1 VYLDLTGRIRYHPV
15 MRGPRI
21 RRFGTFSGGI
31 DLPDDRPSALN
42 TPIGTWDK
50 LSNISLPLGQAA
62 SAATEPL
69 VRENQK
75 VSTGQLLAGG
85 HDDSVDI
92 FAPSDARVTGFST
105 VEVAG
110 RLTMRKSRAID
121 LEITSRIELPARE
134 TIQPHWSTLSEA
146 DLWDRLGEGG
156 ISVHRGGAL
165 PLVNWVLQARSKSCG
180 LLVANA
186 MEQQPMVTAN
196 HRLLAEYGPEVTEGL
211 AILARATGI
220 TNTALVVPRRRT
232 DAYRSLTGPAGK
244 YNITQV
250 ALSHK
255 YPTEAEAILV
265 RVLTKRQVPPG
276 RGPMDVGVAVID
288 PATCFAVYRWISCNQ
303 RLNGRIVTIS
313 GDSQHPGGNYFLPFG
328 ARCLDIVNSDGQ
340 SDERIV
346 IHGGPMIGARCNEAT
361 VVTPVTDAILSITPS
376 PYAPPSPCIRCGWC
390 SDHCPARL
398 NVAALNDDFE
408 LAMVEN
414 AKRSGVAACVGCGV
428 CSYICPA
435 RLPLRQRILELRL
448 AAIHNITPQNK
459 AQE

>member
-1 VYLDLTGRIRYHPV
+1 

-31 DLPDDRPSALN
+31 DLPDDRTSTLN
-42 TPIGTWDK
+42 APIKAWDK
-50 LSNISLPLGQAA
+50 LSNISLPLGRTAA
-62 SAATEPL
+62 RPL
-69 VRENQK
+69 VRENQT
-75 VSTGQLLAGG
+75 VTAGQLLASG
-85 HDDSVDI
+85 HDEAVDL
-92 FAPSDARVTGFST
+92 FAPSDAKVTGFST
-105 VEVAG
+105 VQVAG
-110 RLTMRKSRAID
+110 RIAMRKSRAID
-121 LEITSRIELPARE
+121 LEITSPIKLPPCE
-134 TIQPHWSTLSEA
+134 TIGPHWSDLNEA
-146 DLWDRLGEGG
+146 DLWDRLSEGG
-156 ISVHRGGAL
+156 ISVHCQGAP
-165 PLVNWVLQARSKSCG
+165 PLVSWVLRARSKSCR
-180 LLVANA
+180 LLLANA

-232 DAYRSLTGPAGK
+232 DAYRSLTDSARK

-255 YPTEAEAILV
+255 YPTEADAILV

-276 RGPMDVGVAVID
+276 QEPMDVGVAVID
-288 PATCFAVYRWISCNQ
+288 PATCFAVYRWMSCDQ
-303 RLNGRIVTIS
+303 RLNGRIVTVS
-313 GDSQHPGGNYFLPFG
+313 NDSQHSGGNYFLPFG
-328 ARCLDIVNSDGQ
+328 THCMDVVNPDKR
-340 SDERIV
+340 SDEQIV
-346 IHGGPMIGARCNEAT
+346 IHGGPMIGALCNEAT

-408 LAMVEN
+408 LSMVEN
-414 AKRSGVAACVGCGV
+414 AKRLGVTACVGCGV

-435 RLPLRQRILELRL
+435 RLPLRQRIMELKL
-448 AAIHNITPQNK
+448 VAIHDAIPKDKEQK
-459 AQE
+459 